1 VKTLTDREFDVIV
14 IGSGAGGC
22 AATFALVQAGLRV
35 ALVEKGQELPH
46 DGSTLDIDT
55 VVRHGYFKSHESWL
69 DGRGRPFV
77 PEEYFNIGGKT
88 KWYGAALLRYAPS
101 EFLSDPVHECRG
113 WPISHE
119 DLAPYYGIASEQLGI
134 RSFDCEPDLARIA
147 NKLVT
152 RSPQWR
158 SEPMPLGLAAGIL
171 NNRTE
176 ASHFDGF
183 ASRVDLKSD
192 AETAFLS
199 YVRHSPTLTLF
210 EGVAVIDLL
219 PHDDGAREIGGVRL
233 ADERVLKAR
242 CVLLAAGALHS
253 PRLLQRYV
261 ERHRLL
267 EASTDL
273 HEIGRNLKLHL
284 LTAMVAISPAVKTDL
299 IRKTRIFLN
308 DELPHSSVQP
318 LGFDG
323 ELIATLI
330 PQWVPNRV
338 ARYIGRRSYGFFL
351 QTEDGSHGE
360 NRVIAPG
367 ITDSVGPD
375 SPIMDY
381 EEARSAPALN
391 EHVRLI
397 RRFRTALRR
406 AGLIAFSQRIGLAG
420 TAHANGTLIAGDD
433 PRTSVVDAQ
442 GKVHGLKSLYVV
454 DGSVLPRSSR
464 VNPSLTIYA
473 WSLRA
478 ASLLAKQLAQSAASM
493 SPLTV

>member
-1 VKTLTDREFDVIV
+1 MTTLTDREFDVIV
-14 IGSGAGGC
+14 VGAGAGGC
-22 AATFALVQAGLRV
+22 AAAFMLVQAGLRV

-46 DGSTLDIDT
+46 DGSTLDIDA
-55 VVRHGYFKSHESWL
+55 VVHRGQFKSHESWL
-69 DGRGRPFV
+69 DGRGRQFA

-88 KWYGAALLRYAPS
+88 KWYGAALLRYAPA
-101 EFLSDPVHECRG
+101 EFLPDLAHQCRG

-119 DLAPYYGIASEQLGI
+119 DLLPFYDIASRQLDI
-134 RSFDCEPDLARIA
+134 RAFECEPDLARIA
-147 NKLVT
+147 QKLAT

-158 SEPMPLGLAAGIL
+158 SEPMPLGLVAGIS
-171 NNRTE
+171 NNRIE

-183 ASRVDLKSD
+183 ASPADLKSD

-199 YVRHSPTLTLF
+199 YVRHAPTFALF
-210 EGVAVIDLL
+210 EGVAVLDLL
-219 PHDDGAREIGGVRL
+219 PHADSVAEIGGVRL
-233 ADERVLKAR
+233 ADDNILKAR

-261 ERHRLL
+261 ERHRLR
-267 EASTDL
+267 EATADM
-273 HEIGRNLKLHL
+273 HELGRNLKLHL
-284 LTAMVAISPAVKTDL
+284 LTAMVAISPSVKTDL
-299 IRKTRIFLN
+299 IRKTLIFLN
-308 DELPHSSVQP
+308 DEVPHSSVQP

-330 PQWVPNRV
+330 PQWVPRRV
-338 ARYIGRRSYGFFL
+338 AKYIGRRSYGFFL

-367 ITDSVGPD
+367 ITDTVGADFPV
-375 SPIMDY
+375 MDY
-381 EEARSAPALN
+381 EEARLPAALN
-391 EHVRLI
+391 EHACLI
-397 RRFRTALRR
+397 RRFRAALMR
-406 AGLIAFSQRIGLAG
+406 AGMIAFSQRIGLAG
-420 TAHANGTLIAGDD
+420 TAHVNGTLIAGND

-473 WSLRA
+473 WSMRT
-478 ASLLAKQLAQSAASM
+478 ASLLAKQIKQPMACAAPVS
-493 SPLTV
+493 V